1 MNLAEVKRLVIPE
14 GEVVK
19 ITHGSTVLWP
29 SLVCDPQ
36 LTIAPNA
43 DGLTDEIFL
52 YFDISVKG
60 ISSSLAISLTLYAGA
75 AEYLKMNLANS
86 TIVDTLNGA
95 EMALPV
101 KRDYISENNISWVYA
116 RLQYKDLTGAEKY
129 IESQRLYI

>member
-36 LTIAPNA
+36 LSILPD
-43 DGLTDEIFL
+43 DGGMSDETYL
-52 YFDISVKG
+52 YILFGVKG
-60 ISSSLAISLTLYAGA
+60 ISPDLTISFKLYAGT
-75 AEYLKMNLANS
+75 AEYGGLNIMHF
-86 TIVDTLNGA
+86 DTLNGM
-95 EMALPV
+95 EMYYPV
-101 KRDYISENNISWVYA
+101 ERKYISENNISYLYT